1 MERIKTDAVTKF
13 TSKEFQGDL
22 SMRGVSLA
30 LEAPDY
36 QEMNDQIGVT

>member
-22 SMRGVSLA
+22 SMRGVRLA
-30 LEAPDY
+30 LEAPDH
-36 QEMNDQIGVT
+36 QEKNDHVGVT